1 MPGIVDAI
9 KSFIT
14 GDPLAGIKGLI
25 EEFHLS
31 PEDKLKAAQ
40 FQQELEAKRE
50 EIQAARDAEL
60 ARIQGENIRAE
71 TTSQD
76 AYVRRARPTFAYI
89 IEAVIGFNFILLP
102 ILQFAT
108 GKTPAP
114 ILLPTDL
121 LWLFGAW
128 MLGYGGLRS
137 FDKFAALPGESKI
150 DLPFIKASNVSS

>member
-1 MPGIVDAI
+1 MTGIVDAI
-9 KSFIT
+9 KTFIT

-76 AYVRRARPTFAYI
+76 AYVRRARPTFLYVMIA
-89 IEAVIGFNFILLP
+89 AIGMALIVFPLLN
-102 ILQFAT
+102 LAT
-108 GKTPAP
+108 GKGLVIPEIPGAY
-114 ILLPTDL
+114 LE
-121 LWLFGAW
+121 LFGVGY
-128 MLGYGGLRS
+128 LGYTGARTWEKLK
-137 FDKFAALPGESKI
+137 DKA
-150 DLPFIKASNVSS
+150 